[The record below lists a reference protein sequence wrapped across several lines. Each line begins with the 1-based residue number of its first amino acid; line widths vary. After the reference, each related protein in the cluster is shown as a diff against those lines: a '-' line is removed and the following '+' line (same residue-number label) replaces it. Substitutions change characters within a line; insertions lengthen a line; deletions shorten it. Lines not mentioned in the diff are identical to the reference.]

1 MIPNIPTI
9 DQLAASPEAAAEL
22 DLESIALLIE
32 DAKAVARR
40 ATECSRLL
48 QGEVEHRFKQ
58 QIADAYL
65 AKGEDTG
72 TVQVVA
78 EGFAIEVTRAKKVEW
93 DQGQLAQIHM
103 MIRAAND
110 DPGQYMDQVLTVPE
124 RKFTAW
130 PDSIQNTFMPARTVK
145 PGAVSIK
152 LTRAA

>member
-40 ATECSRLL
+40 ATECSHLL

-72 TVQVVA
+72 TVRVVA

-110 DPGQYMDQVLTVPE
+110 DPGQYMDQVYSVPE

-145 PGAVSIK
+145 PGAVSIR